1 MSRAAPSHPADAA
14 ESEAVPAGGLAE
26 LRTLIIGPE
35 QRQLRALQARLD
47 DPGRQ
52 ARDISEVLPEAVLL
66 RKQDPHLTRALA
78 PTIEEAITA
87 SVRKNPRPLADALFP
102 VIGPA
107 IRKAIAASLSG
118 MLESLN
124 RTIEHSVSWRAIK
137 WRITA
142 MTTGKSFAEIVLL
155 NTLVYRVEQVLLID
169 RRSGLLLQHVTSDP
183 KAVQDPDMISG
194 MLTAIRDFSRD
205 SFRVSEDDALDALRI
220 GELSVWIEQG
230 PYAILAAVI
239 RGTPPRELRLALQ
252 EAIERAHAFYGD
264 ALRSF
269 DGDTRAFEN
278 LRPTLEDCL
287 QFQYTPGTRRPSRT
301 LWATVGVVTLAL
313 VAWGYLTVQSRARW
327 NDYLDALRAEPGI
340 VVVAAERRA
349 GQYVVRGLRDPLAR
363 DPASLLPAH
372 RLAASSVSGS
382 WQLYQAL
389 DPSLVLA
396 RARQLLRPPSTAA
409 LQYVDG
415 VLSASGEA
423 PADWIVD
430 SARLAPA
437 LPGVNRYDARP
448 VIDTSIRRIGSAL
461 AEAPVLFMKGSTTLV
476 PEGEQ
481 RLATVRELL
490 RSVDALARLQGLH
503 ARIEIKGHADSDGP
517 PESNNPL
524 SVRRAAYVQDVLRAE
539 GLRSV
544 DLTAI
549 GVGSGEPLS
558 AGATENDKQ
567 RNRRVSLRVLPSGS
581 SGGRER

>member
-1 MSRAAPSHPADAA
+1 MSRAAASHPPDAG
-14 ESEAVPAGGLAE
+14 ESEPVAAGGFAE

-52 ARDISEVLPEAVLL
+52 ARDVSEVLPEAVLL
-66 RKQDPHLTRALA
+66 RKHDPHLTRALA

-87 SVRKNPRPLADALFP
+87 SVQRNPRPLADALFP

-124 RTIEHSVSWRAIK
+124 RTIEHSVSWRAIR
-137 WRITA
+137 WRVTA

-183 KAVQDPDMISG
+183 HAVQDADMISG

-205 SFRVSEDDALDALRI
+205 SFRVSEDDALDALRV

-230 PYAILAAVI
+230 PYAIVAAVI
-239 RGTPPRELRLALQ
+239 RGTPPRELRVALQ
-252 EAIERAHAFYGD
+252 EAIERVHAFYGD

-287 QFQYTPGTRRPSRT
+287 QFQYKPGARRPSRA
-301 LWATVGVVTLAL
+301 LWAMVGIVILAL
-313 VAWGYLTVQSRARW
+313 GAWAYLTLQSRARW
-327 NDYLDALRAEPGI
+327 NAYLDALRAEPGI
-340 VVVAAERRA
+340 VVVSAERRA
-349 GQYVVRGLRDPLAR
+349 GRYVVGGLRDPLAR
-363 DPASLLPAH
+363 DPALLLPPY
-372 RLAASSVSGS
+372 RLAAGSVTGN

-396 RARQLLRPPSTAA
+396 RARQLLRPPSTAV
-409 LQYVDG
+409 LQYADG

-423 PADWIVD
+423 PAEWILD

-437 LPGVNRYDARP
+437 LPGVNRYDAHAA
-448 VIDTSIRRIGSAL
+448 IDGSIRGIGSAL
-461 AEAPVLFMKGSTTLV
+461 ETAPVLFVKGSPALV

-481 RLATVRELL
+481 RLAAVRRLV
-490 RSVDALARLQGLH
+490 RTIDALAQLQGFR

-517 PESNNPL
+517 PESNVPL
-524 SVRRAAYVQDVLRAE
+524 SVRRAARVADALRAE
-539 GLRSV
+539 GLQSV

-549 GVGSGEPLS
+549 GVGSSEPLS
-558 AGATENDKQ
+558 AGTTEDDKQ
-567 RNRRVSLRVLPSGS
+567 RNRRVSLRVVPPEPD
-581 SGGRER
+581 GRQR